1 MTCCMSNT
9 KQLSEPMQTY
19 HQLDPNEHIS
29 IKFYFEIQK
38 FSPYRFESVIC
49 NMVASSSLSQC
60 MSVGYDGMQYRR

>member
-1 MTCCMSNT
+1 MTCGVSNT
-9 KQLSEPMQTY
+9 KQLSEPMVAY

-38 FSPYRFESVIC
+38 ISPYIFESVIC

-60 MSVGYDGMQYRR
+60 ISLGNDGMQYTR